1 LQGLRGQL
9 TILAISHQPAVVE
22 AADRIYRI
30 QDSEV
35 MLVRDSR
42 DLDLLAGQLDY
53 EPKFAWR

>member
-1 LQGLRGQL
+1 L

-30 QDSEV
+30 ESGEV
-35 MLVRDSR
+35 VLVREGR
-42 DLDLLAGQLDY
+42 ELDLVSGQLQD